1 LRDDLED
8 LGRRVNVRRVE
19 RVGQHDG
26 VSVSRGEGPSVGER
40 KG

>member
-8 LGRRVNVRRVE
+8 LGSRVDVGRVE

-26 VSVSRGEGPSVGER
+26 VSLSCGEGSSVGER